1 MKFLFFERLP
11 IIVLFSLLLAAACKG
26 PETTVVRQNPITE
39 AADTTATQEDTAASE
54 ASAAFR
60 QINIGEINSI
70 PTLDPLFANNA
81 STMRAVQMVYEGL
94 LRYNE
99 EGSVIPGI
107 AKKWTVA
114 DDSLRYQFTL
124 RNNVYYHDSNA
135 FNSGI
140 GRKLKASDVKY
151 VFERMAKNA
160 VPQHAARLFM
170 SIKGFEPYFR
180 EQHNVFNPSKRVL
193 NGVNGIQT
201 PNDSTV
207 VFNLEQRDT
216 RFLQKLASPYAV
228 IYPREAI
235 SNNDPNSFK
244 AVGTGPFRLSRQRGD
259 SLYTFAKYNNYYNS
273 KLPIVNRVDVVVKK
287 RESDLFKAFAGDD
300 IHVLPELGLQTLQGA
315 LNQNGGLRSTYSS
328 GYTLAKPIGETKYLL
343 NYNPDSDISKEKVQP
358 VATLFDSTDTFGNL
372 PTGLISFQSFRSTGI
387 EESGAPEFSD
397 GDTLSIT
404 NTEDSYSGKFMLTLR
419 NKLQQQGATLQIF
432 DIYTPTRN
440 TALYTD
446 HKLPFYEEH
455 SPESNAQ
462 TLVSFSVPHY
472 ALYHNDIENLH
483 FNRYPWWIDLRSVD
497 FTSIQ

>member
-11 IIVLFSLLLAAACKG
+11 IIVLFSLFLTAGCKG

-39 AADTTATQEDTAASE
+39 AADTTATEDTTASE

-70 PTLDPLFANNA
+70 PTLDPLFANNT
-81 STMRAVQMVYEGL
+81 STMRAVQMVHEGL
-94 LRYNE
+94 VRYNE

-151 VFERMAKNA
+151 IFERMAKNA
-160 VPQHAARLFM
+160 VPQNAARLFM

-193 NGVNGIQT
+193 SGVNGIQT

-207 VFNLEQRDT
+207 VFNLEQRDA

-235 SNNDPNSFK
+235 NANDPDSFK
-244 AVGTGPFRLSRQRGD
+244 AVGAGPFRLSQQRGD
-259 SLYTFAKYNNYYNS
+259 SLYTFAKYNNYYDP
-273 KLPIVNRVDVVVKK
+273 KLPLVNRVDVIVKK

-315 LNQNGGLRSTYSS
+315 LNQNGELRSTYSS
-328 GYTLAKPIGETKYLL
+328 SYTLAKPIGETKYLL
-343 NYNPDSDISKEKVQP
+343 NYNPDSDMSKETIQP
-358 VATLFDSTDTFGNL
+358 VAGLFDSTDTFGNL
-372 PTGLISFQSFRSTGI
+372 PDGFISFKSYSETST
-387 EESGAPEFSD
+387 EESSAYNITT

-404 NTEDSYSGKFMLTLR
+404 NTEDAFLRQFMVKLR
-419 NKLQQQGATLQIF
+419 NKLQQQGATLQVF

-440 TALYTD
+440 TALYTG
-446 HKLPFYEEH
+446 HKMPFYKEDF
-455 SPESNAQ
+455 PESDAQ

-472 ALYHNDIENLH
+472 ALYHNDIENLY
-483 FNRYPWWIDLRSVD
+483 FNRYPWWIDLRSAD

>member
-1 MKFLFFERLP
+1 MKFLFFDRLP
-11 IIVLFSLLLAAACKG
+11 IITLLLLLLAAGCKG

-39 AADTTATQEDTAASE
+39 AADTTATEDTTASE

-81 STMRAVQMVYEGL
+81 STLRAVQMVYEGL
-94 LRYNE
+94 VRYND
-99 EGSVIPGI
+99 EGSVIPGV

-151 VFERMAKNA
+151 VFERMAENA

-170 SIKGFEPYFR
+170 SIKGFEPYLR

-235 SNNDPNSFK
+235 STNNPNSFK
-244 AVGTGPFRLSRQRGD
+244 AVGTGPFRLSQQRGD
-259 SLYTFAKYNNYYNS
+259 SLFTFAKYNNYYDS
-273 KLPIVNRVDVVVKK
+273 KLPLVNRVDVVVKK
-287 RESDLFKAFAGDD
+287 RESDLFKAFAGND

-315 LNQNGGLRSTYSS
+315 LNQNGELRSTYSS
-328 GYTLAKPIGETKYLL
+328 GYALANPTGETRYLL
-343 NYNPDSDISKEKVQP
+343 NYNPDSDMPKERVQP
-358 VATLFDSTDTFGNL
+358 VAGLFDSTDTFGNL
-372 PTGLISFQSFRSTGI
+372 PTGLISFQSFRNAAT
-387 EESGAPEFSD
+387 EESGTYKFSNE
-397 GDTLSIT
+397 DTLSIT
-404 NTEDSYSGKFMLTLR
+404 NTEDSYSRQFMVKLR

-440 TALYTD
+440 TAVYTGY
-446 HKLPFYEEH
+446 KLPFYEGDA
-455 SPESNAQ
+455 PESDAQ

-472 ALYHNDIENLH
+472 ALYHNDIENLY
-483 FNRYPWWIDLRSVD
+483 FNRYPWWIDLRSAD